1 MDIVRIGNWT
11 KDDKPDKPDKP
22 KPKPKPFTYNYI
34 KSNTP
39 VIAVNAL
46 EHIKSLRIPPAW
58 ADVHISSNP
67 KTKIQAYGFDSK
79 GRKQVIYAKWFSQQ
93 NKSTKYKKIM
103 QLEPLVQQIK
113 HDIHTTLSALTN
125 IPKNKTNISNDI
137 QIALILHIMM
147 LCNFRIGN
155 DIDTGSKLKAYGLT
169 TLQWNHVKFSQE
181 SKTVY
186 FEFVGKK
193 GVINKAECSDPFVYH
208 ILRRMKNSAESKNTN
223 IFTVNSTH
231 VNAFLRNY
239 DANITSKDIRTW
251 MANELYIKYFFKNPE
266 DETKFEKRQR
276 NALAHVAS
284 QLHNTP
290 AVCKTSYIFPEFL
303 EI

>member
-11 KDDKPDKPDKP
+11 KTEKQN
-22 KPKPKPFTYNYI
+22 KPFTYNYI
-34 KSNTP
+34 KKNIQITD
-39 VIAVNAL
+39 VNILAQ
-46 EHIKSLRIPPAW
+46 IKTLHIPPAW
-58 ADVHISSNP
+58 IDVHISSNP
-67 KTKIQAYGFDSK
+67 KTKIQAYGLDSK
-79 GRKQVIYAKWFSQQ
+79 GRKQVIYAKWFIQQ

-103 QLEPLVQQIK
+103 ELEPLVQQIK
-113 HDIHTTLSALTN
+113 HDIHAILTTLAN
-125 IPKNKTNISNDI
+125 KNKTATDEI

-155 DIDTGSKLKAYGLT
+155 DVDTGGKLKAYGLT
-169 TLQWNHVKFSQE
+169 TLQWNHVRFAKE

-193 GVINKAECSDPFVYH
+193 GVINKAECSDSFVYN
-208 ILRRMKNSAESKNTN
+208 ILQNMKKIHNKNKETNNNAN
-223 IFTVNSTH
+223 IFSVTSTH
-231 VNAFLRNY
+231 VNTFLRNY

-276 NALAHVAS
+276 NALAHVAT
-284 QLHNTP
+284 QLHNTA